1 MRGGQ
6 VVLGAVM
13 FLAGLVWFL
22 QGVRVIPGS
31 FMTGSTLWAI
41 IGAILIILGAATL
54 VRAARQGTPPHRAR

>member
-6 VVLGAVM
+6 AVLGAVI

-31 FMTGSTLWAI
+31 FMTGSTFWAVT
-41 IGAILIILGAATL
+41 GAVLAIVGASIL
-54 VRAARQGTPPHRAR
+54 VHVARRRTPPHRAR